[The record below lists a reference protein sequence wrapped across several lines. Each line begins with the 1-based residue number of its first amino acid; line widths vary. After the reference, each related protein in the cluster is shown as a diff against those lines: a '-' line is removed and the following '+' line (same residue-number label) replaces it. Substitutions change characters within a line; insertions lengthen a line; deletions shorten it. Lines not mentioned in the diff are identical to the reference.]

1 MSKSEKSED
10 ADKEQSR
17 YVTWAV
23 LIGAGLVWW
32 FYPQI
37 RAAVQ
42 PATGQIEGTK
52 TTEST
57 ELLVIEDEVGV
68 SVVVETPIV
77 DVGQT
82 ELLPDIETKYPAPE
96 TDKPIASEPNSAAV
110 PIEEMTVILQE
121 LDQTAVV
128 GTKDESQSP
137 ISVEVETEAN
147 STDEL
152 AALSASI
159 APQPIIIDIAVPRF
173 DLVRIE
179 DDGSALIAGLAEGTG
194 YVILSVDGVELPGAR
209 SNLNGSGQFVIFAF
223 LPPKLTPQALRLNL
237 YTDGENGFIVSD
249 EIVFVAAAPK
259 NENQEEVVA
268 SVSEDTAEID
278 PQLEALPQTEEVV
291 ASVSEDTAEIDPQ
304 LEALPQTE
312 EVVASVSEDIAEIDP
327 ELEALPQTEE
337 VVASVSEDTAEID
350 PQLEALPQTE
360 DVVASLSEETAEIDP
375 QPEPVMQTE
384 ASAGSATTKVLLVDE
399 TGVKILQDGE
409 EAGPFITVSI
419 DTISYNLQGDVSI
432 GGRAAGRGFVR
443 IYLDNRAITTSHISD
458 SGYWTVDLLNV
469 EAGLYTLRVDELNS
483 VGDVMSRSET
493 PFKREEPTELAAL
506 MAETD
511 EVVVDDAAEA
521 ETVAAASD
529 TLKSD
534 TAGKVQQE
542 SEITQTV
549 VDVQA
554 QVKNL
559 AASASDIY
567 FEVEASGASS
577 KGVGG
582 EPVELDAYLRAPSAT
597 FRVKTVQPGSTLWAI
612 AKESYGAG
620 IEYFKVFDA
629 NKERIRDPD
638 LIYPGQVFEIPD

>member
-57 ELLVIEDEVGV
+57 ELLVIEDEVVV

-96 TDKPIASEPNSAAV
+96 TDKPIAVEPNSAAV
-110 PIEEMTVILQE
+110 PIEETIVILQE

-152 AALSASI
+152 ATLSAPI

-179 DDGSALIAGLAEGTG
+179 DDGSALIAGRAEGTG
-194 YVILSVDGVELPGAR
+194 YVILSVDGVEFPGAR

-237 YTDGENGFIVSD
+237 YTDGENGLIVSD

-278 PQLEALPQTEEVV
+278 PE
-291 ASVSEDTAEIDPQ
+291 
-304 LEALPQTE
+304 
-312 EVVASVSEDIAEIDP
+312 
-327 ELEALPQTEE
+327 
-337 VVASVSEDTAEID
+337 
-350 PQLEALPQTE
+350 LEALPQTE
-360 DVVASLSEETAEIDP
+360 DVVASVSEETAEIDP

-409 EAGPFITVSI
+409 ETGPFITVSI

-443 IYLDNRAITTSHISD
+443 IYLDNRAITTSQISD

-511 EVVVDDAAEA
+511 EVAVDDAAEA

>member
-1 MSKSEKSED
+1 
-10 ADKEQSR
+10 
-17 YVTWAV
+17 
-23 LIGAGLVWW
+23 
-32 FYPQI
+32 
-37 RAAVQ
+37 
-42 PATGQIEGTK
+42 
-52 TTEST
+52 
-57 ELLVIEDEVGV
+57 
-68 SVVVETPIV
+68 
-77 DVGQT
+77 
-82 ELLPDIETKYPAPE
+82 
-96 TDKPIASEPNSAAV
+96 
-110 PIEEMTVILQE
+110 
-121 LDQTAVV
+121 
-128 GTKDESQSP
+128 
-137 ISVEVETEAN
+137 
-147 STDEL
+147 
-152 AALSASI
+152 LSAPI

-237 YTDGENGFIVSD
+237 YTDGENGLIVSD

-278 PQLEALPQTEEVV
+278 PELEALPQTEDVV
-291 ASVSEDTAEIDPQ
+291 ATVSEDTAEIDPQ

-312 EVVASVSEDIAEIDP
+312 EVVASVSEDTAEIDP
-327 ELEALPQTEE
+327 ELEALPQTKD
-337 VVASVSEDTAEID
+337 VVASVSED
-350 PQLEALPQTE
+350 
-360 DVVASLSEETAEIDP
+360 TAEIDP

-443 IYLDNRAITTSHISD
+443 IYLDNRAITTSQISD

>member
-57 ELLVIEDEVGV
+57 ELLVIEDEAVV

-96 TDKPIASEPNSAAV
+96 TDKPIAVEPNSAAV

-152 AALSASI
+152 AALSAPI

-237 YTDGENGFIVSD
+237 YTDGENGLIVSD

-278 PQLEALPQTEEVV
+278 P
-291 ASVSEDTAEIDPQ
+291 
-304 LEALPQTE
+304 
-312 EVVASVSEDIAEIDP
+312 
-327 ELEALPQTEE
+327 ELEALPQTED
-337 VVASVSEDTAEID
+337 VVATVSEDTAEID

-360 DVVASLSEETAEIDP
+360 DVVASVSEDTAEIDP

-443 IYLDNRAITTSHISD
+443 IYLDNRAITTSQISD

-554 QVKNL
+554 QVENL

>member
-57 ELLVIEDEVGV
+57 ELLVIEDEAVV

-96 TDKPIASEPNSAAV
+96 TDKPIAVEPNSAAV

-152 AALSASI
+152 ATLSAPI

-194 YVILSVDGVELPGAR
+194 HVILSVDGVELPGAR

-237 YTDGENGFIVSD
+237 YTDGENGLIVSD

-268 SVSEDTAEID
+268 SVSENIAEIDPELEALPQTEDVVATVSEDTAEID

-291 ASVSEDTAEIDPQ
+291 ASVSED
-304 LEALPQTE
+304 
-312 EVVASVSEDIAEIDP
+312 
-327 ELEALPQTEE
+327 
-337 VVASVSEDTAEID
+337 
-350 PQLEALPQTE
+350 
-360 DVVASLSEETAEIDP
+360 TAEIDP

-443 IYLDNRAITTSHISD
+443 IYLDNRAITTSQISD

>member
-57 ELLVIEDEVGV
+57 ELLVIEDEVVV

-96 TDKPIASEPNSAAV
+96 TDKPIAVEPNSAAV
-110 PIEEMTVILQE
+110 PIEETIVILQE
-121 LDQTAVV
+121 QDQTAVV

-152 AALSASI
+152 ATLSAPI

-237 YTDGENGFIVSD
+237 YTDGENGLIVSD

-259 NENQEEVVA
+259 NENQEDVVA
-268 SVSEDTAEID
+268 TVSEDTAEID

-312 EVVASVSEDIAEIDP
+312 DVVASVSED
-327 ELEALPQTEE
+327 
-337 VVASVSEDTAEID
+337 
-350 PQLEALPQTE
+350 
-360 DVVASLSEETAEIDP
+360 TAEIDP

-443 IYLDNRAITTSHISD
+443 IYLDNRAITTSQISD

-554 QVKNL
+554 QVENL

-582 EPVELDAYLRAPSAT
+582 EPVELDASLRAPSVT

>member
-57 ELLVIEDEVGV
+57 ELLVIEDEVVV

-96 TDKPIASEPNSAAV
+96 TDKPIAVEPNSAAV

-152 AALSASI
+152 AALSAPI

-237 YTDGENGFIVSD
+237 YTDGENGLIVSD

-268 SVSEDTAEID
+268 SVSED
-278 PQLEALPQTEEVV
+278 
-291 ASVSEDTAEIDPQ
+291 
-304 LEALPQTE
+304 
-312 EVVASVSEDIAEIDP
+312 
-327 ELEALPQTEE
+327 
-337 VVASVSEDTAEID
+337 
-350 PQLEALPQTE
+350 
-360 DVVASLSEETAEIDP
+360 TAEIDP

-409 EAGPFITVSI
+409 ETGPFITVSI

-443 IYLDNRAITTSHISD
+443 IYLDNRAITTSQISD
-458 SGYWTVDLLNV
+458 SGHWTVDLLNV

-521 ETVAAASD
+521 ETVAVASD

>member
-57 ELLVIEDEVGV
+57 ELLVIEDEVVV

-96 TDKPIASEPNSAAV
+96 TDKPIAVEPNSAAV
-110 PIEEMTVILQE
+110 PIEETIVILQAQ
-121 LDQTAVV
+121 DQTAVV

-152 AALSASI
+152 AALSAPI

-237 YTDGENGFIVSD
+237 YTDGENGLIVSD

-278 PQLEALPQTEEVV
+278 PELEALPQTEDVVPTVSEDRAEIDPQLEALSQTEEVV
-291 ASVSEDTAEIDPQ
+291 ASVSED
-304 LEALPQTE
+304 
-312 EVVASVSEDIAEIDP
+312 
-327 ELEALPQTEE
+327 
-337 VVASVSEDTAEID
+337 
-350 PQLEALPQTE
+350 
-360 DVVASLSEETAEIDP
+360 TAEIDP

-443 IYLDNRAITTSHISD
+443 IYLDNRAITTSQISD

-554 QVKNL
+554 QVENL

-567 FEVEASGASS
+567 FEAEASGASS

>member
-57 ELLVIEDEVGV
+57 ELLVIEDEVVV

-96 TDKPIASEPNSAAV
+96 TDKPIAVEPNSAAV

-152 AALSASI
+152 AALSAPI

-237 YTDGENGFIVSD
+237 YTDGENGLIVSD

-278 PQLEALPQTEEVV
+278 PE
-291 ASVSEDTAEIDPQ
+291 
-304 LEALPQTE
+304 
-312 EVVASVSEDIAEIDP
+312 
-327 ELEALPQTEE
+327 
-337 VVASVSEDTAEID
+337 
-350 PQLEALPQTE
+350 LEALPQTE
-360 DVVASLSEETAEIDP
+360 DVVASVSEDTAEIDP

-409 EAGPFITVSI
+409 ETGPFITVSI

-443 IYLDNRAITTSHISD
+443 IYLDNRAITTSQISD

>member
-52 TTEST
+52 ATEST
-57 ELLVIEDEVGV
+57 ELLVIEDEVVV

-96 TDKPIASEPNSAAV
+96 TDKPIAVEPNSAAV
-110 PIEEMTVILQE
+110 PIEETIVILQE

-152 AALSASI
+152 ATLSAPI

-237 YTDGENGFIVSD
+237 YTDGENGLIVSD

-278 PQLEALPQTEEVV
+278 PELEALPQTEDVVPTVSEDRAEIDPQLEALSQTEEVV
-291 ASVSEDTAEIDPQ
+291 ASVSEDT
-304 LEALPQTE
+304 
-312 EVVASVSEDIAEIDP
+312 V
-327 ELEALPQTEE
+327 
-337 VVASVSEDTAEID
+337 
-350 PQLEALPQTE
+350 
-360 DVVASLSEETAEIDP
+360 EIDP

-409 EAGPFITVSI
+409 ETGPFITVSI

-443 IYLDNRAITTSHISD
+443 IYLDNRAITTSQISD

-554 QVKNL
+554 QVENL

>member
-57 ELLVIEDEVGV
+57 ELLVIEDEVVV

-96 TDKPIASEPNSAAV
+96 TDKPIAVEPNSAAV
-110 PIEEMTVILQE
+110 PIEETIVILQE
-121 LDQTAVV
+121 QDQTAVV

-152 AALSASI
+152 AALSAPI

-237 YTDGENGFIVSD
+237 YTDGENGLIVSD

-268 SVSEDTAEID
+268 SVSEDTAEIDPELEALPQTEDVVATVSEDTAEID

-312 EVVASVSEDIAEIDP
+312 DVVASVSED
-327 ELEALPQTEE
+327 
-337 VVASVSEDTAEID
+337 
-350 PQLEALPQTE
+350 
-360 DVVASLSEETAEIDP
+360 TAEIDP

-443 IYLDNRAITTSHISD
+443 IYLDNRAITTSQISD

>member
-57 ELLVIEDEVGV
+57 ELLVIEDEVVV

-96 TDKPIASEPNSAAV
+96 TDKPIAVEPNSAAV

-152 AALSASI
+152 AALSAPI

-194 YVILSVDGVELPGAR
+194 HVILSVDGVELPGAR

-237 YTDGENGFIVSD
+237 YTDGENGLIVSD

-268 SVSEDTAEID
+268 SVSEDTAEIDPELEALPQTEDVVATVSEDTAEID

-312 EVVASVSEDIAEIDP
+312 DVVASVSED
-327 ELEALPQTEE
+327 
-337 VVASVSEDTAEID
+337 
-350 PQLEALPQTE
+350 
-360 DVVASLSEETAEIDP
+360 TAEIDP

-443 IYLDNRAITTSHISD
+443 IYLDNRAITTSQISD

-529 TLKSD
+529 TLKSY

>member
-57 ELLVIEDEVGV
+57 ELLVIEDEVVV

-96 TDKPIASEPNSAAV
+96 TDKPIAVEPNSAAV

-152 AALSASI
+152 ATLSAPI

-237 YTDGENGFIVSD
+237 YTDGENGLIVSD

-278 PQLEALPQTEEVV
+278 PELEALPQTEDVV
-291 ASVSEDTAEIDPQ
+291 ATVSEDTAEIDPQ

-312 EVVASVSEDIAEIDP
+312 EVVASVSED
-327 ELEALPQTEE
+327 
-337 VVASVSEDTAEID
+337 
-350 PQLEALPQTE
+350 
-360 DVVASLSEETAEIDP
+360 TAEIDP

-443 IYLDNRAITTSHISD
+443 IYLDNRAITTSQISD

>member
-57 ELLVIEDEVGV
+57 ELLVIEDEAVV

-96 TDKPIASEPNSAAV
+96 TDKPIAVEPNSAAV

-152 AALSASI
+152 AALSAPI

-237 YTDGENGFIVSD
+237 YTDGENGLIVSD

-278 PQLEALPQTEEVV
+278 PELEALPQTEDVV
-291 ASVSEDTAEIDPQ
+291 ATVSEDTAEIDPQ

-312 EVVASVSEDIAEIDP
+312 EVVASVSED
-327 ELEALPQTEE
+327 
-337 VVASVSEDTAEID
+337 TAEMD

-360 DVVASLSEETAEIDP
+360 DVVASVSEDTAEIDP

-443 IYLDNRAITTSHISD
+443 IYLDNRAITTSQISD

>member
-57 ELLVIEDEVGV
+57 ELLVIEDEVVV

-96 TDKPIASEPNSAAV
+96 TDKPIAVEPNSAAV

-152 AALSASI
+152 AALSAPI

-237 YTDGENGFIVSD
+237 YTDGENGLIVSD

-278 PQLEALPQTEEVV
+278 PQLEALPQTEDVV
-291 ASVSEDTAEIDPQ
+291 ASVSED
-304 LEALPQTE
+304 
-312 EVVASVSEDIAEIDP
+312 
-327 ELEALPQTEE
+327 
-337 VVASVSEDTAEID
+337 
-350 PQLEALPQTE
+350 
-360 DVVASLSEETAEIDP
+360 TAEIDP

-443 IYLDNRAITTSHISD
+443 IYLDNRAITTSQISD

>member
-57 ELLVIEDEVGV
+57 ELLVIEDEVVV

-96 TDKPIASEPNSAAV
+96 TDKPIAVEPNSAAV
-110 PIEEMTVILQE
+110 PIEETIVILQE
-121 LDQTAVV
+121 QDQTAVV

-137 ISVEVETEAN
+137 ISVEVETEAH

-152 AALSASI
+152 ATLSAPI

-237 YTDGENGFIVSD
+237 YTDGENGLIVSD

-268 SVSEDTAEID
+268 SVSEDTAEIDPELEALPQTEDVVATVSEDTAEID

-312 EVVASVSEDIAEIDP
+312 DVVASVSED
-327 ELEALPQTEE
+327 
-337 VVASVSEDTAEID
+337 
-350 PQLEALPQTE
+350 
-360 DVVASLSEETAEIDP
+360 TAEIDP

-443 IYLDNRAITTSHISD
+443 IYLDNRAITTSQISD

>member
-57 ELLVIEDEVGV
+57 ELLVIEDEVVV

-96 TDKPIASEPNSAAV
+96 TDKPIAVEPNSAAV

-152 AALSASI
+152 AALSAPI

-194 YVILSVDGVELPGAR
+194 YVILSVDGVEFPGAR

-237 YTDGENGFIVSD
+237 YTDGENGLIVSD

-278 PQLEALPQTEEVV
+278 P
-291 ASVSEDTAEIDPQ
+291 
-304 LEALPQTE
+304 
-312 EVVASVSEDIAEIDP
+312 
-327 ELEALPQTEE
+327 ELEALPQTED
-337 VVASVSEDTAEID
+337 VVATVSEDTAEMD

-360 DVVASLSEETAEIDP
+360 DVVASVSEETAEIDP

-443 IYLDNRAITTSHISD
+443 IYLDNRAITTSQISD

-529 TLKSD
+529 TLKSY

>member
-1 MSKSEKSED
+1 M
-10 ADKEQSR
+10 
-17 YVTWAV
+17 
-23 LIGAGLVWW
+23 
-32 FYPQI
+32 
-37 RAAVQ
+37 Q

-57 ELLVIEDEVGV
+57 ELLVIEDEVVV

-96 TDKPIASEPNSAAV
+96 TDKPIAVEPNSAAV
-110 PIEEMTVILQE
+110 PIEETIVILQE
-121 LDQTAVV
+121 QDQTAVV

-152 AALSASI
+152 ATLSAPI

-237 YTDGENGFIVSD
+237 YTDGENGLIVSD

-278 PQLEALPQTEEVV
+278 PQLEAV
-291 ASVSEDTAEIDPQ
+291 
-304 LEALPQTE
+304 
-312 EVVASVSEDIAEIDP
+312 
-327 ELEALPQTEE
+327 
-337 VVASVSEDTAEID
+337 
-350 PQLEALPQTE
+350 PQTE
-360 DVVASLSEETAEIDP
+360 DVVASVSEDTAEIDP

-443 IYLDNRAITTSHISD
+443 IYLDNRAITTSQISD

-554 QVKNL
+554 QVENL